1 MIKNEKNENE
11 VGIVTI
17 KKSPNS
23 ISEQFLLDIKKSS
36 SFLKETNITSENK
49 DSNIQKN
56 NSSIPIKDGENGEEI
71 KSKSSFFK
79 KNKKSKKNEKK
90 NDKKND
96 FFKINKKKGKEK
108 IPKLLKNKER
118 LKIPFRKRM
127 SIGNDNTKLSLKN
140 LDNIDKI
147 IKSLP
152 NQPVKVRLDI
162 NGNEINKKN
171 RKKVHITFL
180 DTIPTKK
187 LIEVIPI
194 QSYKQY
200 NIIEKI
206 QEPDL
211 YYNKCC
217 IIF

>member
-79 KNKKSKKNEKK
+79 KNKKNKKNEKK